1 MKDDVKKYIYGT
13 VIVFV
18 IGVLAWVGIVYTN
31 ACGFTLSCNRGA
43 LAVERTPIPTLL
55 PASMPATEG
64 GEPAASGQ
72 CQVAAADL
80 IGAWVEAGSPET
92 DPFQFADASGQNC
105 ESTFA
110 EVRPLFIEAN
120 LWYSGSMS
128 CVACHGADV
137 VTASAQLDMSNF
149 AGITAGSRR
158 PDAES
163 NGTDILGAGKWTA
176 SLLHDFITT
185 SKADVPGHADI
196 SSDLLIFA
204 GTLLPEATPT
214 P

>member
-18 IGVLAWVGIVYTN
+18 IGVLVWVGFIYTN

-55 PASMPATEG
+55 PASMPAIEG
-64 GEPAASGQ
+64 GEPAVSGQ

-163 NGTDILGAGKWTA
+163 NGTDILGAGKWGS
-176 SLLHDFITT
+176 SLLNDFIST

>member
-18 IGVLAWVGIVYTN
+18 IGVLIWVGFIYTN

-43 LAVERTPIPTLL
+43 LTVERTPIPTLL
-55 PASMPATEG
+55 PANVPVMES
-64 GEPAASGQ
+64 GETAALGQ
-72 CQVAAADL
+72 CRVAATDL
-80 IGAWVEAGSPET
+80 IGAWVDAGSPET
-92 DPFQFADASGQNC
+92 DAFEFVDAIGQNC
-105 ESTFA
+105 SSTFE

-128 CVACHGADV
+128 CVVCHTADV
-137 VTASAQLDMSNF
+137 ATSSAQLDLGSY
-149 AGITAGSRR
+149 AGISAGSRR
-158 PDAES
+158 ADAES
-163 NGTDILGAGKWTA
+163 NGTDILGAGKWTS

-185 SKADVPGHADI
+185 SKADVPGHSDI
-196 SSDLLIFA
+196 SSNLLIFA
-204 GTLLPEATPT
+204 GTFLPEATPT